1 MQNKNIYSYL
11 GSEDP
16 LCEDAFN
23 YLLSYREEDSLIDYK
38 EILNN
43 SEEDWLKLTKDIVSF
58 ANMEGGY
65 LLLGVRDK
73 TFEPVGVPQ
82 ATMSFLN
89 DSDKILQ
96 KTNRFIDPKI
106 TGLRCKGFCTEGK
119 CFLLLYVPNS
129 KLMTHIFCQDG
140 KFKYP
145 SGEEKVVFRAGTIW
159 IRKSGGNKLAD
170 ARDLDSIFNKRME
183 YFRDSLLQKIARVVE
198 APVETEV
205 VLVRGSGEGSEKKF
219 IITDAPDAMPIKGMS
234 FSVSPTTLEEEIA
247 AWIALSGTNPDSIPP
262 PATLWKWYG
271 SRKSIGIS
279 KKQKVS
285 LAKFCLSREV
295 PFFYWLQG
303 ADEVELKKMIIEL
316 LSRGPAELSRIMRMA
331 AYLGKGFYGEMI
343 RKLGKESGKLPSRMK
358 KYPSGGPREWNTLCI
373 NKFVKMGKG
382 SAEKEK
388 RREIEQDL
396 ERITEEACKFNRE
409 PGAWERHYAQECDC
423 FLYAQE
429 DKYST

>member
-1 MQNKNIYSYL
+1 MLNRNICSYL

-16 LCEDAFN
+16 LSGDAFN

-38 EILNN
+38 EILSNN
-43 SEEDWLKLTKDIVSF
+43 EEDWLKLTKDIVSF

-65 LLLGVRDK
+65 LLFGVRDR
-73 TFEPVGVPQ
+73 TFEQVGISQ
-82 ATMSFLN
+82 ATMAFLN
-89 DSDKILQ
+89 DPDKILQ

-106 TGLRCKGFCTEGK
+106 TGLRCKGFCNDGK
-119 CFLLLYVPNS
+119 DFLLLYVPNS

-145 SGEEKVVFRAGTIW
+145 SGEEKIVFRAGTIW

-170 ARDLDSIFNKRME
+170 ARDLDFILNKRMD

-219 IITDAPDAMPIKGMS
+219 IITDAPDTMPIKGMS
-234 FSVSPTTLEEEIA
+234 FSVSPKTLEEEIA
-247 AWIALSGTNPDSIPP
+247 AWIALSGTNPDFIPP
-262 PATLWKWYG
+262 AATLWKWYG
-271 SRKSIGIS
+271 NRKNIKIS
-279 KKQKVS
+279 KKQKII

-295 PFFYWLQG
+295 PLFYWIQG
-303 ADEVELKKMIIEL
+303 ADGDELKKMVSEL
-316 LSRGPAELSRIMRMA
+316 LSCGPTFLSSIMTIA

-343 RKLGKESGKLPSRMK
+343 RRLGKDSGKMPSRMK
-358 KYPSGGPREWNTLCI
+358 KYPNGGPREWNTLYSS
-373 NKFVKMGKG
+373 NFAKMGKG
-382 SAEKEK
+382 TEGEEK
-388 RREIEQDL
+388 RTEIEQEL
-396 ERITEEACKFNRE
+396 ERITAEACKLNRE
-409 PGAWERHYAQECDC
+409 PGAWERHFAQECDC